1 MNWQTEY
8 LPYGFCVV
16 LAKPVSAASCS
27 WHILCSCPITKQY
40 FYGYLPSSV
49 QVPMIFPKSVFWMAL
64 LYNLFFGL
72 FICVKIF
79 IDIFAHIEIVHF
91 FIYFLFIFYSSF
103 SPYGSQRLWHTAS
116 EASHVIPNLNTLP
129 PGKGWEYLPTRL
141 RCYGRMQARYQIL
154 LLANQKPGLSHVTGR
169 RRGVAS
175 Y

>member
-8 LPYGFCVV
+8 LPYGFCMV

-27 WHILCSCPITKQY
+27 WHIQCSCPITKQY

-79 IDIFAHIEIVHF
+79 IDIFAHIEIVHL
-91 FIYFLFIFYSSF
+91 LFIFCIFFTAASLHMDHKGCDTQRAKQAMWYQTLTH
-103 SPYGSQRLWHTAS
+103 SPLAEGGSTFPQGWGVSAECKLGTTA
-116 EASHVIPNLNTLP
+116 
-129 PGKGWEYLPTRL
+129 
-141 RCYGRMQARYQIL
+141 
-154 LLANQKPGLSHVTGR
+154 
-169 RRGVAS
+169 
-175 Y
+175 